1 MATKK
6 VEGTEK
12 KVVKTPSAAKPQTTK
27 KVVKKTVKKVTAV
40 VKTPVV
46 AKTGKVKKLSGKGS
60 KAHKANLSVIKT
72 LGEVVSV
79 EDAVKTLLS
88 LTHPKFKNGVSVEL
102 QMKLNINPTK
112 SDQLI
117 RTSMSLPHGNG
128 KTVKVAAFV
137 TPDNEKVAKAAGAD
151 IIGGDE
157 LIEEIKKSGKIDFD
171 AAVAEP
177 EMMKKMA
184 PIARVLGTA
193 GVMPS
198 PKNDTVGTDVT
209 AMVKLIKSGKFD
221 VKNDK
226 QGNVHI
232 VIGRINK
239 DFDAVKLVENLVAA
253 MDAIEKAKPE
263 AVKKKLV
270 ASAFISATM
279 SPSIKI
285 A

>member
-6 VEGTEK
+6 VEG
-12 KVVKTPSAAKPQTTK
+12 KTAKATAKPQTEK
-27 KVVKKTVKKVTAV
+27 KTTKKTVKKVTKVSAA
-40 VKTPVV
+40 PVV
-46 AKTGKVKKLSGKGS
+46 AKVIKTKKLTGKGS
-60 KAHKANLSVIKT
+60 KAYKANLAIIKA
-72 LGEVVSV
+72 LAEVVSV

-88 LTHPKFKNGVSVEL
+88 LTHPKFKQGVSVEL

-117 RTSMSLPHGNG
+117 RTSLTLPHGNG
-128 KTVKVAAFV
+128 KVVRVAAFV
-137 TPDNEKVAKAAGAD
+137 TPDNEKLAKAAGAD
-151 IIGGDE
+151 VIGGDL
-157 LIEEIKKSGKIDFD
+157 LIDEIKKSGKIDFD

-198 PKNDTVGTDVT
+198 PKNDTVGTDVE

-226 QGNVHI
+226 QGNIHI
-232 VIGRINK
+232 VIGKINK
-239 DFDAVKLVENLVAA
+239 DFDEKKLVENILSAL
-253 MDAIEKAKPE
+253 DAIEKAKPE
-263 AVKKKLV
+263 AVKKKLM